1 MAAASAPRLPSIHPS
16 RTLLRL
22 RFGRMARPAGL
33 CLLMA
38 LAGCV
43 TDRTDVT
50 GSISPTATPKNDADL
65 RATASTW
72 GDRYRANPSDKTAA
86 LKYAHALRGLTQYE
100 QATAVLETAAIK
112 SPYDAEVLGAYGK
125 ALADTGKFKQAAEV
139 LSRAQSPENP
149 NWTILSA
156 QGSVADQMGDH
167 AEAQAFY
174 TTALKI
180 KPGDP
185 SVLSNLGLSYALSNK
200 LPLAEATMRQAAAS
214 PDADMRV
221 RQNLA
226 LVLALE
232 GRFGEAEQIAQVDL
246 SPTDAAASVASI
258 RAMIAQSNTW
268 RDIQRSGTTGT
279 GGGRLSAKVKAIKS
293 AEAN

>member
-1 MAAASAPRLPSIHPS
+1 MAADSAPFLSACPHYRRQSP
-16 RTLLRL
+16 LRL
-22 RFGRMARPAGL
+22 RNLARPVAL
-33 CLLMA
+33 CLLMV
-38 LAGCV
+38 LGGCIA
-43 TDRTDVT
+43 DRADVT
-50 GSISPTATPKNDADL
+50 GSISPAATPKNDADL
-65 RATASTW
+65 RAYAATW
-72 GDRYRANPSDKTAA
+72 GDRYRSNPSDKTAA
-86 LKYAHALRGLTQYE
+86 LNYARALRGLTQYE
-100 QATAVLETAAIK
+100 QAAAVLETMAIK

-125 ALADTGKFKQAAEV
+125 ALADTGKFKQASEV

-149 NWTILSA
+149 NWNILSA

-174 TTALKI
+174 NTALKI
-180 KPGDP
+180 KPSDP

-200 LPLAEATMRQAAAS
+200 LPLAESTMRQAAAS
-214 PDADMRV
+214 PDADIRV

-232 GRFGEAEQIAQVDL
+232 GRFGEAEQISQVDL

-268 RDIQRSGTTGT
+268 RDIQRSGTTGGT
-279 GGGRLSAKVKAIKS
+279 GRLSSKVRAIRS

>member
-1 MAAASAPRLPSIHPS
+1 MAADSAPPLQTSPRSRKRLP
-16 RTLLRL
+16 L
-22 RFGRMARPAGL
+22 RFGRLARPGAL
-33 CLLMA
+33 CLLMV
-38 LAGCV
+38 LGGCV

-50 GSISPTATPKNDADL
+50 GSISPAGMPKTDADL
-65 RATASTW
+65 RASAATW
-72 GDRYRANPSDKTAA
+72 GDRYRSNPSDKNAA
-86 LKYAHALRGLTQYE
+86 LNYARALRGLTQYE
-100 QATAVLETAAIK
+100 QAAAVLETVAIK

-125 ALADTGKFKQAAEV
+125 ALADTGKFKQAAEI

-149 NWTILSA
+149 NWNILSA

-174 TTALKI
+174 ATALKI
-180 KPGDP
+180 KPGEP
-185 SVLSNLGLSYALSNK
+185 GVLSNLGLSYALSNK
-200 LPLAEATMRQAAAS
+200 LPLAESTMRQAAAS

-258 RAMIAQSNTW
+258 RTMIAQSNTW
-268 RDIQRSGTTGT
+268 RDIQRSGTTG
-279 GGGRLSAKVKAIKS
+279 GGGRLSSKVKAIKS